1 MKTILRTMAIAT
13 LLLAMSQS
21 MWAGDSSQTYKWAR
35 VKVVCPIAADKVY
48 LFHDNGEAKK
58 LSGTPKPIP
67 DNTESANEVDWTL
80 ILHSWNKYAVYVHGI
95 PSNDDEIFVGVV
107 EDYSYL
113 SNPIGHFDRDGG
125 YDDDKDGWKQPME
138 KVLEGRNGID
148 GKSDGDDS
156 ADDKLTYQTACNRVY
171 AWKDD
176 PGKNTDNSYYPQDVD
191 KTYYAVFMKKPEVTL
206 GEDGIATF
214 SYPYGLYVKK
224 GDQAKLKIYG
234 AKLVDGKIKLNDQY
248 DGDKSGKDKRAEMP
262 GNTGVILIG
271 EPGSYTFKYDPN
283 GSTNYAKNTDAD
295 NPYKDGVNVLKSTA
309 GGEIVQ
315 DDSSDKTYYCLG
327 KKNGVLG
334 FYKVK
339 DGQTIPANKA
349 YIEVS
354 GGGAKDFIG
363 FSDDAGTTAIANI
376 IGSHIQNDDYYNMQG
391 QSVKENYRGIIIKEG
406 KKYINK

>member
-1 MKTILRTMAIAT
+1 MAIAT

-21 MWAGDSSQTYKWAR
+21 MWAGASSQTYKWAR
-35 VKVVCPIAADKVY
+35 VKVVCPTGEDKVY
-48 LFHDNGEAKK
+48 LSHDNGEVKN
-58 LSGTPKPIP
+58 LSGTPIP

-80 ILHSWNKYAVYVHGI
+80 ILHTYNSYAVYVHGI

-107 EDYSYL
+107 EDPSYL

-148 GKSDGDDS
+148 GKSDGNDS

-224 GDQAKLKIYG
+224 GDQAKIKIYG
-234 AKLVDGKIKLNDQY
+234 AKLVDGKIKLNDEY
-248 DGDKSGKDKRAEMP
+248 DGAADNKDKRAEMP

-271 EPGSYTFKYDPN
+271 EPGTYTFKYDPN
-283 GSTNYAKNTDAD
+283 GSTDYAKNTDAD

-309 GGEIVQ
+309 NGPIIADGSQYV
-315 DDSSDKTYYCLG
+315 LG
-327 KKNGVLG
+327 KKGGVVR
-334 FYKVK
+334 FYRVK
-339 DGQTIPANKA
+339 SGATIPANKA
-349 YIEVS
+349 YITID
-354 GGGAKDFIG
+354 GGAKEFLD
-363 FSDDAGTTAIANI
+363 FSDDDETTAIANLI
-376 IGSHIQNDDYYNMQG
+376 EMHMDENQGFNLQG
-391 QSVKENYRGIIIKEG
+391 QRVDNSYHGIIVKNG